1 MLSKIVSGGQTGAD
15 KGGLIVA
22 RRFGLETGG
31 WVPKGCRTE
40 DGPDLELVE
49 VYNCEEHPSSSYY
62 HRTLSN
68 AHDSDATIILS
79 GDFES
84 KGTKLTIVGC
94 QHYDRPFKLVD
105 VKNPCNPQEVVD
117 WLNENKVEVLNV
129 AGNRASRCEGI
140 AQFTEDFLGQVFETV
155 LGNV

>member
-1 MLSKIVSGGQTGAD
+1 MLKKIVSGGQTGAD

-22 RRFGLETGG
+22 RRFDLETGG

-40 DGPDLELVE
+40 DGPDLELIE

-105 VKNPCNPQEVVD
+105 VKNPCDAQEVVD
-117 WLNENKVEVLNV
+117 WLQDNNVEILNV
-129 AGNRASRCEGI
+129 AGNRASRCEGVG
-140 AQFTEDFLGQVFETV
+140 QFTEDFLGSVFETI
-155 LGNV
+155 LGKN